1 MKEKRLHLCIEEMSC
16 KNINAVVA
24 SLDDATG
31 AQRTTLLAKSENG
44 VEKKNYTKVILNNY
58 AIVFRCWL
66 LVSSFVY
73 AFCVFAVLYLMFC
86 PVSWLVAVVGWCWL
100 EVNVFCFLFSVP
112 ETRCAI
118 VCFREKAKRFW
129 IDCGR
134 TFLFLDLCNKGN
146 H

>member
-1 MKEKRLHLCIEEMSC
+1 MPSSPHSTTRRARSEPHYWLSRKMEWRKKLHESDTQQLCYCLPLLVVGIKFRLRLLCIC
-16 KNINAVVA
+16 C
-24 SLDDATG
+24 SLPYLMLCPVT
-31 AQRTTLLAKSENG
+31 
-44 VEKKNYTKVILNNY
+44 
-58 AIVFRCWL
+58 W
-66 LVSSFVY
+66 LVS
-73 AFCVFAVLYLMFC
+73 
-86 PVSWLVAVVGWCWL
+86 VVGWCWL